1 MQLKDQRVWGGWGS
15 MLVLA
20 SEKCQLL
27 GSCSEQA
34 GQDDSLEKPSKI
46 PLSSTNPPQNA
57 IISIRAKAVG
67 FKEENHTWKYKET
80 CTWIKILGQA

>member
-1 MQLKDQRVWGGWGS
+1 MSGGWGS

-20 SEKCQLL
+20 REKCQLL

-46 PLSSTNPPQNA
+46 PLSSVNPPQNA
-57 IISIRAKAVG
+57 IRAEAVG

-80 CTWIKILGQA
+80 CT